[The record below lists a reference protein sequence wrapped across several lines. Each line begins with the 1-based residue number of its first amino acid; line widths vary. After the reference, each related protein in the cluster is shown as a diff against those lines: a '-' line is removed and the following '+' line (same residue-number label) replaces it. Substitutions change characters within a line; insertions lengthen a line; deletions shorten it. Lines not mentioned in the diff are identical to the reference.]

1 MTPSL
6 VLFFSLCAVLT
17 VLMSLV
23 VIYPWLRGKK
33 AEDNQLMA
41 VNVAVF
47 HERIDELDADKV
59 AGRIDEVQYQ
69 AQLNDLKRQLLD
81 AQTVAETYAPVG
93 LKGRAIVMLW
103 IPILVVIAY
112 LTTADRTPVFT
123 LWQAQDTVGQVAD
136 DLLTGKIDAPPEW
149 ATTDSSALISAM
161 QTNVHHHAYDANRWM
176 RLSELFMMLDAKPQA
191 LEALSRANRLEPDN
205 EEIALTYA
213 QTNFFVNEGAM
224 DDKAR
229 AAVQSILAKNP
240 KHEGAIMMMAMGES
254 KAGNYSEAKA
264 WIARLRSSLV
274 ARSGADRSDALA
286 SLDKLVENI
295 NQQEALAA
303 QGVTVTVKLEPSLA
317 TQMQPD
323 DVLFVSIAAQ
333 AGGAPYAVKRLSP
346 DALGAGQV
354 VVSLSDLDAMM
365 PSRTLS
371 VGRASGEALV
381 VQARISHSGNA
392 VAASGD
398 LAANPVVLDKQTA
411 VSLTISQVVP

>member
-1 MTPSL
+1 M
-6 VLFFSLCAVLT
+6 
-17 VLMSLV
+17 
-23 VIYPWLRGKK
+23 IK
-33 AEDNQLMA
+33 
-41 VNVAVF
+41 
-47 HERIDELDADKV
+47 
-59 AGRIDEVQYQ
+59 
-69 AQLNDLKRQLLD
+69 
-81 AQTVAETYAPVG
+81 
-93 LKGRAIVMLW
+93 
-103 IPILVVIAY
+103 
-112 LTTADRTPVFT
+112 
-123 LWQAQDTVGQVAD
+123 
-136 DLLTGKIDAPPEW
+136 
-149 ATTDSSALISAM
+149 
-161 QTNVHHHAYDANRWM
+161 
-176 RLSELFMMLDAKPQA
+176 
-191 LEALSRANRLEPDN
+191 
-205 EEIALTYA
+205 
-213 QTNFFVNEGAM
+213 
-224 DDKAR
+224 R

-274 ARSGADRSDALA
+274 SRSGADRSEALA

-371 VGRASGEALV
+371 VGRASGETLV